1 MEAKL
6 LQEDMERCYNV
17 FETFQGRIATRFG
30 RVGELNPFYG
40 RSRGRD
46 ATRNQIC
53 GKKVFRMMRAVVE
66 IDGKRY
72 PSIAE
77 ASRSFLS
84 FFSSG
89 HARKTNLLSYL
100 LEHVLILQILW
111 KRVFNC

>member
-84 FFSSG
+84 FHQVTRERLTF
-89 HARKTNLLSYL
+89 YL
-100 LEHVLILQILW
+100 IY
-111 KRVFNC
+111 